1 MSFAEIEPLP
11 PIRPKGEIVARAI
24 AGVIVRR
31 ELGNTHKDIRGLA
44 LETAIAQGVD
54 DMWLHLVDEA
64 EAVLIALRQDDV

>member
-31 ELGNTHKDIRGLA
+31 ELGNRGGIRGLA
-44 LETAIAQGVD
+44 LETAIKQGVD

-64 EAVLIALRQDDV
+64 SAVLIALRQDDE